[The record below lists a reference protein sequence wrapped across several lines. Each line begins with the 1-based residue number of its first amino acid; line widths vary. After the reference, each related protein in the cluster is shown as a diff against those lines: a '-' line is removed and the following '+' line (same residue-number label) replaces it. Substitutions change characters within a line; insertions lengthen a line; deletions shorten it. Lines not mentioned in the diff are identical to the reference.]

1 MRPQIDPHETNEPAG
16 AGGEPSPEAED
27 IDVEEPVILEP
38 AHRHGVDAEDML
50 HALRN
55 ESYHVAQEDGMVMFI
70 GPDRQ
75 GHLIEVGV
83 LEWFGILA
91 IGHAMRPA
99 RNKYLRSKGR

>member
-1 MRPQIDPHETNEPAG
+1 
-16 AGGEPSPEAED
+16 
-27 IDVEEPVILEP
+27 
-38 AHRHGVDAEDML
+38 
-50 HALRN
+50 
-55 ESYHVAQEDGMVMFI
+55 MVMFI